1 MSSGIRSML
10 NTAIL
15 GFITSAIAVFY
26 TGKLLDGAFIFIAIS
41 IFSATI
47 FSVRN
52 WSMVQKEMNINSTV
66 VLSWLVFIV
75 GTILIAYLGRFI
87 EIPWGAS
94 FVCSGLVCL
103 YLWWTYYALEPARN

>member
-1 MSSGIRSML
+1 MSSAIRSML
-10 NTAIL
+10 NTAIIGL
-15 GFITSAIAVFY
+15 ITSAVAVFY
-26 TGKLLDGAFIFIAIS
+26 TGKLLDGAFVFIAIS
-41 IFSATI
+41 IFSAII
-47 FSVRN
+47 FSVKN

-66 VLSWLVFIV
+66 VFSWLVFIG

-94 FVCSGLVCL
+94 LVCSGLVCL